1 MQTLERATRTGDRL
15 DGRGSIGPTRE
26 VQVTGRDDGGSRFPL
41 PRLGADVGH
50 LTTEAVAAYVDGE
63 LSTGSHMR
71 AGAHLSRCP
80 ACRAAVAAQRDARA
94 ALQQAP
100 CPAPTEDL
108 LTALGR
114 IPQTEPGPE
123 TGDEDGPSA
132 PRRRRWPGRR

>member
-1 MQTLERATRTGDRL
+1 MTA
-15 DGRGSIGPTRE
+15 
-26 VQVTGRDDGGSRFPL
+26 RDDDGSRFPL
-41 PRLGADVGH
+41 PRLGGDVGH

-80 ACRAAVAAQRDARA
+80 GCRGAVAAQRDARA
-94 ALQQAP
+94 ALRQAP

-114 IPQTEPGPE
+114 IPQTESQPRAAGQAEP
-123 TGDEDGPSA
+123 PA
-132 PRRRRWPGRR
+132 PRRRRWPRLR